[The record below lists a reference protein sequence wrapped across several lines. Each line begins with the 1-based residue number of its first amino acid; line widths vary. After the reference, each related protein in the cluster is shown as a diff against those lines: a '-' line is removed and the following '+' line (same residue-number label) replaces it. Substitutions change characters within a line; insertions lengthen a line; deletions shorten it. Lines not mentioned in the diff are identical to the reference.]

1 MNSKLCKK
9 IRKQAKIVL
18 VEWFKTLLPKEQTK
32 EVTPDNIEKYLSSQT
47 HFFANNQLQLS
58 AYSLKWTEK
67 KIKSLIRRTNMDIT
81 LVRLEHIAK
90 KH

>member
-32 EVTPDNIEKYLSSQT
+32 VVTPDNIEKYLSSQT

-81 LVRLEHIAK
+81 LVRLEHIAE

>member
-9 IRKQAKIVL
+9 IRKQARVVL
-18 VEWFKTLLPKEQTK
+18 VEWFKTLLPEEQTK

-81 LVRLEHIAK
+81 LVRLEHIAE

>member
-18 VEWFKTLLPKEQTK
+18 VEWFKTLLPEDQTK
-32 EVTPDNIEKYLSSQT
+32 GVTSNNIEKYLSSQT

-81 LVRLEHIAK
+81 LVRLEHIAE

>member
-32 EVTPDNIEKYLSSQT
+32 GVTPDNIEKYLSSQT

-81 LVRLEHIAK
+81 LVRLEHIAE